1 MRCLTSTYF
10 SSTANSPTP
19 SSKFASCSRFA
30 VRSRVVICSAAPPNS
45 RAAFWLPFD
54 PTVRITY
61 GLSLD
66 PDPRQRGA
74 WGCVFEDIRVIARGR
89 FLFQC
94 IKHLHPASLLRPQLS
109 DASFI
114 SGLLSFLD
122 FALKSA
128 QPSVGRQSLQ
138 RT

>member
-1 MRCLTSTYF
+1 MSCLTSTYF

-19 SSKFASCSRFA
+19 SSKFVSCSRFA

-66 PDPRQRGA
+66 PDPRQR
-74 WGCVFEDIRVIARGR
+74 CVFEDIRVIATGR

-94 IKHLHPASLLRPQLS
+94 IKHLHPAALLLPQLA

-114 SGLLSFLD
+114 SRLLSFLD
-122 FALKSA
+122 FALQSA
-128 QPSVGRQSLQ
+128 EPSVGCQSLQ